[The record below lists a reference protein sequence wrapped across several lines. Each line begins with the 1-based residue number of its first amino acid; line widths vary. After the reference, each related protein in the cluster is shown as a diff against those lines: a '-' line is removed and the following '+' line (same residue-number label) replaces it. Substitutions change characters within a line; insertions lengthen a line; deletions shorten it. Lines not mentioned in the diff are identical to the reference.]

1 MPRSLSE
8 RVGLRNNI
16 FANKDNGST
25 NAPSPPKEQK
35 GGRNVAAAHETIDAD
50 RDEHALNVK

>member
-16 FANKDNGST
+16 FAT
-25 NAPSPPKEQK
+25 NVTNASANAAPSPPKENK
-35 GGRNVAAAHETIDAD
+35 AARAAHETIEAD
-50 RDEHALNVK
+50 GGAEMGVNVR